1 MGCRARDHNG
11 PIKYQVINND
21 FAFVSRHKVR
31 ILMST
36 SRGYLYQQHKTKV
49 FTLRFTLFEKRIMI
63 FLKGRLIMYRC
74 FHLDPLQHIL
84 GQNYK
89 IRDTCP
95 PAVFF

>member
-36 SRGYLYQQHKTKV
+36 ARGYLYQQQKTKV

-89 IRDTCP
+89 IRDICP